1 MKGTLQTTPRISF
14 LAAGRSFSF
23 QKLKGVK
30 YSVFGVGYSSW
41 VNTLHNVPKLVD
53 GTTEQMGAEKL
64 LGMRLADVAADVVG
78 AYEEWCDELW
88 EVLSA
93 DGHGTPV
100 QTAGLSD
107 LVITIQNGDRSNAAG
122 KESMLVDTELVGTDT
137 GFAKKHMEIALPPG
151 MYTTGNYLSG
161 PSDPNLILPLGEFT
175 MIFGSPQGSGDFD

>member
-1 MKGTLQTTPRISF
+1 M
-14 LAAGRSFSF
+14 
-23 QKLKGVK
+23 
-30 YSVFGVGYSSW
+30 
-41 VNTLHNVPKLVD
+41 NTLHNVPKLVD

-122 KESMLVDTELVGTDT
+122 KESMLVDTELVGTT
-137 GFAKKHMEIALPPG
+137 RVLQRSTWRSLSHRACTLLETTLVVLPTQISS
-151 MYTTGNYLSG
+151 YHWE
-161 PSDPNLILPLGEFT
+161 NLR
-175 MIFGSPQGSGDFD
+175 